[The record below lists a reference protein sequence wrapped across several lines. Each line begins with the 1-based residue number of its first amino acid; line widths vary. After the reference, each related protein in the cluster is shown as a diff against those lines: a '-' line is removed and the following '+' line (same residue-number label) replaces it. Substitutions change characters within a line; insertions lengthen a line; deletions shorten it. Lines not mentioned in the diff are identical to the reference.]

1 MKVVFSDESICIGQG
16 DNAGFFLS
24 GAVQMK
30 QDDCLEKTDP
40 PPTKSFMIVSFY

>member
-40 PPTKSFMIVSFY
+40 PPPQNHL